1 MRTEGRP
8 LIDALMPRTRQ
19 AILAATLLHPERA
32 WYAADL
38 ARHLGTTRSS
48 LQRELEA
55 LVGAGILKRRREG
68 RMVFVQADTDSP
80 VFAELQGLLF
90 KTAGLADVLRKA
102 LSPFLERIQVAFV
115 YGSVARAQESSRS
128 DIDLFIIGDVGLRD
142 VAAAVQDAQA
152 QVGREVN
159 PKIYRR
165 EEIAKRLAVA
175 DHFVSSVLG
184 KPKLFVVGAQRELD
198 QITERQ
204 PSDGR
209 AVE

>member
-1 MRTEGRP
+1 M
-8 LIDALMPRTRQ
+8 LQ
-19 AILAATLLHPERA
+19 PERA

-55 LVGAGILKRRREG
+55 LVRARILKRRREG

-90 KTAGLADVLRKA
+90 KTAGLADVLRNA
-102 LSPFLERIQVAFV
+102 LSPFLDRIQVAFV

-128 DIDLFIIGDVGLRD
+128 DIDLFIIGEVGLRD
-142 VAAAVQDAQA
+142 LAGAVHDAQTK
-152 QVGREVN
+152 VGREVS
-159 PKIYRR
+159 PKIYRP

-184 KPKLFVVGAQRELD
+184 KPKLFVVGTQRELD

-204 PSDGR
+204 PGDG
-209 AVE
+209 